1 MFRSFVILML
11 AAAAATVAAPA
22 SAQGNPFGDCKKTEP
37 VRMLSQTPEPI
48 SGRPGAQRWTL
59 TGSPVIIVCDNTTF
73 QADVI
78 VYEDDTKLIHAS
90 GNVNLIENGM
100 TLSAER
106 AEMDGKTKL
115 GTFYNAAGIARV
127 GNDAPKEKSQFGTV
141 EPDVSFYG
149 ETIEKLGPKKYKL
162 HHGGFSTCAQPTPR
176 WEMTLGDGTIT
187 VDEHAL
193 MRNVVL
199 KVKDVPLLYIP
210 MFYYPMDKEGR
221 STGFLLPTYGS
232 QSFRGTTLSN
242 AFFWAISRNQDATFF
257 HDWTSKSGQGFGTE
271 YRYVQSADANGRLN
285 YYVFDTP
292 PVLSESGEAT
302 TTGSRST
309 RIDGS
314 VNQGLPHRFRLL
326 GNINYFT
333 DVATQ
338 QIYQDV
344 YSGSQQQRSFSGTLT
359 GNLGKFRLAATA
371 DQQESFYGGS
381 GQRNGRLPSADL
393 SLADRPIRK
402 SKIYV
407 GASANTSYLVRQ
419 SNIDSE
425 TSPLVDQS
433 LLRFDGGP
441 RIRAPLGSLS
451 FLSATAD
458 ASWRLTYWSESL
470 DRSDPDN
477 VVQVPVSLSR
487 QLFQGRISVTGP
499 TFSRIFQTPGNG
511 YADRFKHVIEP
522 HLSFSRTS
530 AFADFDRVVNLD
542 YSVDGQVGGVT
553 QIDYGI
559 DNKVLARRTAPEG
572 PPGTPARPGVTRQ
585 IVAVSI
591 FQSYYSNSQAALYD
605 SQYQLGSS
613 VPGTFSPLA
622 IRTTVSPSE
631 ELSGD
636 FSMEIDAKVKA
647 VRTLAA
653 SSRLN
658 FPNIQ
663 MTATWSKRR
672 VIPQLSGF
680 EVGSHFLNGSTTI
693 RNRLNT
699 FGGGYRFA
707 YDFGDQ
713 SWVQQRVLAYYNTQ
727 CCGISIDWQKQST
740 PLYSNRGY
748 PTNTSF
754 GISFTLAGI
763 GSFSNPLGSFG
774 GGR

>member
-1 MFRSFVILML
+1 ML
-11 AAAAATVAAPA
+11 AAAALTLASPA

-37 VRMLSQTPEPI
+37 VRMLSSTPEPI
-48 SGRPGAQRWTL
+48 SGRPGATRFTL
-59 TGSPVIIVCDNTTF
+59 TGSPVIIVCDDTIF
-73 QADVI
+73 QADLI

-90 GNVNLIENGM
+90 GNVNVIDGDM

-115 GTFYNAAGIARV
+115 GTFYKAAGIARV
-127 GNDAPKEKSQFGTV
+127 AKDAPKEKSPFGTV

-149 ETIEKLGPKKYKL
+149 DIIEKLGPKKYKL

-187 VDEHAL
+187 LDQHAL

-199 KVKDVPLLYIP
+199 KVKDVPLLYLP
-210 MFYYPMDKEGR
+210 AFYYPMDKEGR

-242 AFFWAISRNQDATFF
+242 AFFWAINRSQDATFF
-257 HDWTSKSGQGFGTE
+257 HDWTSKSGQGFGSE
-271 YRYVQSADANGRLN
+271 YRYVQSNDANGRLN
-285 YYVFDTP
+285 FYMFETP
-292 PVLSESGEAT
+292 PVKSDDGVAAGN
-302 TTGSRST
+302 GSRST
-309 RIDGS
+309 RVDGNM
-314 VNQGLPHRFRLL
+314 NQGLPHRFRLI
-326 GNINYFT
+326 GSINYFT

-338 QIYQDV
+338 QVYQDV
-344 YSGSQQQRSFSGTLT
+344 ATSQQRSFGATLT
-359 GNLGKFRLAATA
+359 GNLGKFRLTATA

-393 SLADRPIRK
+393 SFADQPIGK
-402 SKIYV
+402 SKVYV
-407 GASANTSYLVRQ
+407 GGSANTSYLVRQ

-433 LLRFDGGP
+433 LLRLDGGP
-441 RIRAPLGSLS
+441 HIRAPLGSLS

-458 ASWRLTYWSESL
+458 ASWRLTYWSESEA
-470 DRSDPDN
+470 PDTAN
-477 VVQVPVSLSR
+477 PGQEIQVPVSLGR
-487 QLFQGRISVTGP
+487 QLFQGRISLTGP

-522 HLSFSRTS
+522 RFSISRTS
-530 AFADFDRVVNLD
+530 SFADFNRVVNLD

-559 DNKVLARRTAPEG
+559 DNKILARRTAP
-572 PPGTPARPGVTRQ
+572 PGLPGAPARPGVTRQ
-585 IVAVSI
+585 VLAVSI
-591 FQSYYSNSQAALYD
+591 YQSYYSNSQAALTD
-605 SQYQLGSS
+605 PQYQLGSS

-622 IRTTVSPSE
+622 IRTTVSPSDAV
-631 ELSGD
+631 SGD

-647 VRTLAA
+647 IRTLSA

-658 FPNIQ
+658 FVNLQ
-663 MTATWSKRR
+663 VTANWSKRQ
-672 VIPQLSGF
+672 VIPELPGF
-680 EVGSHFLNGSTTI
+680 EVGSHFLGSSTTI
-693 RNRLNT
+693 RSRTNAL
-699 FGGGYRFA
+699 GGGYRFD
-707 YDFGDQ
+707 YDVSDH
-713 SWVQQRVLAYYNTQ
+713 SWVQQRVLAYYNSQ
-727 CCGISIDWQKQST
+727 CCGVSVDWQKQST
-740 PLYSNRGY
+740 PLYTNRGY

-754 GISFTLAGI
+754 GVSFTLAGI